1 MESVL
6 TAAKEEAKKLVD
18 ETSSSAENSQYTL
31 LVWTKEG
38 RSD

>member
-18 ETSSSAENSQYTL
+18 ETASTADNPQYTPAA
-31 LVWTKEG
+31 WTREG

>member
-18 ETSSSAENSQYTL
+18 ETASTADNPQYTPMA
-31 LVWTKEG
+31 WAKEG